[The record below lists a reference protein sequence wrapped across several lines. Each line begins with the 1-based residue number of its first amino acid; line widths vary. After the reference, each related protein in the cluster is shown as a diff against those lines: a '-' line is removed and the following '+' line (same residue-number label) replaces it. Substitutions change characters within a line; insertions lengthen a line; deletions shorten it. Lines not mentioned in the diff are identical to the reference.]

1 MSSKPK
7 PSPGGSP
14 RKKRS
19 SHPIQQPPSLPTVP
33 TLTKFERDSLKEIQ
47 GELRDR
53 KSEALRLYRPNVNQ
67 EAIHACNASET
78 LVIGGNRSGK
88 SLSTFVEDARC
99 VTGQD
104 PYDKYPKENGILV
117 IVGKDWKH
125 IGLTVVPMLFRPGA
139 FKIIKDEQTKEW
151 RAYNPQ
157 TDSHRRDECR
167 PAPPLIPKRFIKKTS
182 WVLKAANYMQCCTLH
197 NGWEIHFF
205 SSEGEPVQ
213 GFQCDRVHIDEDIN
227 NENWVPELL
236 ARIVDRRGKFCW
248 SAMPHSTN
256 NALLGLKERA
266 DASEQ
271 ALGDKSTIRQ
281 FKLRFLDNPYLDD
294 AEKKKSIERWA
305 AVGEDVLR
313 MRAEGDF
320 ITDSVLVYPTF
331 DMRIHGI
338 TRDELPDKVVPD
350 TWCRYVAIDPGHA
363 VTAVLFLAVPPGEDY
378 WLCYDQL
385 YLRQCNAQIFGQ
397 EFEKKARGRHFHA
410 FIIDAHGGRLR
421 DIGSG
426 RLPVE
431 QYTEQL
437 VNRGIRSQI
446 TGASFLA
453 GCDDIIAR
461 CESTRNA
468 MHIRPVGSPLLRI
481 LRDSCP
487 DLERELKRYRKMV
500 NYIAGTAIVTDR
512 PNTKGEVHLCQCL
525 EYLCAYRP
533 SYHAPPARTSEPEP
547 WWVKWQIE
555 RKKRLTDQH
564 GSYVLLGPQ
573 GGNQSDFN

>member
-1 MSSKPK
+1 MAKKKKSQD
-7 PSPGGSP
+7 GSQP
-14 RKKRS
+14 KKRNR
-19 SHPIQQPPSLPTVP
+19 HPISPPPSVP
-33 TLTKFERDSLKEIQ
+33 STPSLTQYQRDAIKELQSEIRERRL
-47 GELRDR
+47 
-53 KSEALRLYRPNVNQ
+53 EALRLYRPNPNQ
-67 EAIHACNASET
+67 EKVHATAASEV

-88 SLSTFVEDARC
+88 SLCTFVEDARC

-104 PYDKYPKENGILV
+104 PYGKYPKENGILV

-125 IGLTVVPMLFRPGA
+125 IGLVVVPYLFRAGA
-139 FKIIKDEQTKEW
+139 FRIIKDEVSGEW
-151 RAYNPQ
+151 RAYNPA
-157 TDSHRRDECR
+157 TDEHRKKETK
-167 PAPPLIPKRFIKKTS
+167 PAPPLIPPRFIKKTS
-182 WVLKAANYMQCCTLH
+182 WVLKSANYMQSCTLV

-213 GFQCDRVHIDEDIN
+213 GFQADRVHIDEDIN

-236 ARIVDRRGKFCW
+236 ARIVDRKGKFCW

-271 ALGDKSTIRQ
+271 ALGDKSEIRQ

-294 AEKKKSIERWA
+294 AEKRKSIERWS

-320 ITDSVLVYPTF
+320 ITDSILVYPTF
-331 DMRIHGI
+331 DMRIHGM
-338 TRDELPDKVVPD
+338 DVSELPDGQIPYS
-350 TWCRYVAIDPGHA
+350 WCRYAVIDPGHA
-363 VTAVLFLAVPPGEDY
+363 VTAVLFAAVPPSGDFVV
-378 WLCYDQL
+378 CYDQL
-385 YLRQCNAQIFGQ
+385 YLRQCNASIFGDQ
-397 EFEKKARGRHFHA
+397 FAKKVDGQHFHA
-410 FIIDAHGGRLR
+410 FLIDAHGGRLR

-437 VNRGIRSQI
+437 VKRGIRSEI

-461 CESTRNA
+461 CESTRTL
-468 MHIRPVGSPLLRI
+468 MHIRPQGTPFLRV
-481 LRDSCP
+481 LRGRCP
-487 DLERELKRYRKMV
+487 DLERELKRYRKLV
-500 NYIAGTAIVTDR
+500 NYVAGTAIVTDR
-512 PNTKGEVHLCQCL
+512 PNTKGEVHISQCL

-533 SYHAPPARTSEPEP
+533 SYHAPPPRFQEKEP
-547 WWVKWQIE
+547 WWVEWQIK
-555 RKKRLTDQH
+555 RKKRLTDQY
-564 GSYVLLGPQ
+564 GSFVFLGPQ
-573 GGNQSDFN
+573 GGRDRDNPN

>member
-1 MSSKPK
+1 MSKPK
-7 PSPGGSP
+7 KP
-14 RKKRS
+14 RS
-19 SHPIQQPPSLPTVP
+19 SQPKRQKHPPISPPPAIPSLPS
-33 TLTKFERDSLKEIQ
+33 LTQYERDSIRELQNEIRERQ
-47 GELRDR
+47 L
-53 KSEALRLYRPNVNQ
+53 EALRLYRPNPNQ
-67 EAIHACNASET
+67 EAIHACRASEV

-88 SLSTFVEDARC
+88 SLSTFVEDARA

-104 PYDKYPKENGILV
+104 PYDKYPKQNGILV

-125 IGLTVVPMLFRPGA
+125 IGLTVVPMLFREGA
-139 FKIIKDEQTKEW
+139 FKIIKDEVTDEW
-151 RAYNPQ
+151 RAYNPL
-157 TDSHRRDECR
+157 TDSKRRAECK
-167 PAPPLIPKRFIKKTS
+167 PAPPLIPARFIKKQS
-182 WVLKAANYMQCCTLH
+182 WILKSANYMQSCTLH

-205 SSEGEPVQ
+205 SSEGDPVQ

-266 DASEQ
+266 DATE
-271 ALGDKSTIRQ
+271 ADLGDKANIRQ
-281 FKLRFLDNPYLDD
+281 FRLRFLDNPYLDEE
-294 AEKKKSIERWA
+294 EKKKSIERWA

-331 DMRIHGI
+331 DMRIHGMDK
-338 TRDELPDKVVPD
+338 TALPDGQIPYD
-350 TWCRYVAIDPGHA
+350 WTRYAVIDPGHA
-363 VTAVLFLAVPPGEDY
+363 VTAVLFAAVPPSEDY
-378 WLCYDQL
+378 WLVYDQL
-385 YLRQCNAQIFGQ
+385 YLRQCNAQIFGDA
-397 EFEKKARGRHFHA
+397 FEKKVRGWHWHA
-410 FIIDAHGGRLR
+410 FLIDAHGGRLR

-437 VNRGIRSQI
+437 VRRNIRSQI
-446 TGASFLA
+446 TGSSFLA

-468 MHIRPVGSPLLRI
+468 MHIRPSGSPI
-481 LRDSCP
+481 LRVLTGACP
-487 DLERELKRYRKMV
+487 DLEREIKRYRKMV
-500 NYIAGTAIVTDR
+500 NYIAGTAIVTDK

-533 SYHAPPARTSEPEP
+533 SYHRPPARSHEPDP
-547 WWVKWQIE
+547 WWVKWLDE
-555 RKKRLTDQH
+555 RRKRLTREE
-564 GSYVLLGPQ
+564 GGAYVFLGPQ
-573 GGNQSDFN
+573 GGTNAQR